1 MPERP
6 VAAQPEQPP
15 AQPRPIREAV
25 GVNTGKI
32 FDSCLDKDCVDEL
45 RVYPTESSQ
54 TYLENSLNIRPR
66 SADLLYVDVS
76 VSPIS
81 FNRGYYTVDCTY
93 FYRIAGESFPSGQAV
108 TGLAVFD
115 KRVMLFGSVGSVMSF
130 RSEDPNP
137 TVGGSALPRAVVDAV
152 SPIALQMSLTD
163 VTDPVPGEPELRDVP
178 DFITEVFGE
187 PLVLTDTPRRW
198 YVTLGQFSIIRLERD
213 TQLTIPAYEYLM
225 PEKECPGNNDD
236 DPCALFGRIPFPE
249 EEFFPPDSVDSDT
262 VYRNL
267 V

>member
-1 MPERP
+1 MPDRSTP
-6 VAAQPEQPP
+6 VPAEQPR
-15 AQPRPIREAV
+15 QIRESV

-54 TYLENSLNIRPR
+54 TFLENALSVRPR
-66 SADLLYVDVS
+66 GADLLYVDVS

-93 FYRIAGESFPSGQAV
+93 FYRVTGETFPAGQSV

-115 KRVMLFGSVGSVMSF
+115 KRVMLFGSVASVMSF
-130 RSEDPNP
+130 RSDQQ
-137 TVGGSALPRAVVDAV
+137 TAVLGGSELPRAVVDAV
-152 SPIALQMSLTD
+152 NPIALQMSLVD
-163 VTDPVPGEPELRDVP
+163 VTDPAPGEPELRDIP
-178 DFITEVFGE
+178 GFITDAFPE
-187 PLVLTDTPRRW
+187 PLVLTDTARRW
-198 YVTLGQFSIIRLERD
+198 LVTLGQFSIIRLERD

-225 PEKECPGNNDD
+225 PDKECPGNNDGD
-236 DPCALFGRIPFPE
+236 DPCTLFGRIPFPS
-249 EEFFPPDSVDSDT
+249 EEFFPPDSVENKAS
-262 VYRNL
+262 YRSM

>member
-1 MPERP
+1 MPDKIA
-6 VAAQPEQPP
+6 AAQ
-15 AQPRPIREAV
+15 AGQPRPIREAV

-45 RVYPTESSQ
+45 RVYPTETSE
-54 TYLENSLNIRPR
+54 TYLENALSVRPR
-66 SADLLYVDVS
+66 AADLLYVDVS

-81 FNRGYYTVDCTY
+81 FNRGYYTVDCSY
-93 FYRIAGESFPSGQAV
+93 YYRVTGETFPAGQSV

-130 RSEDPNP
+130 RSDDPNP
-137 TVGGSALPRAVVDAV
+137 HLGGTELPRAMVDAV
-152 SPIALQMSLTD
+152 NPIALQMNLVDANAPT
-163 VTDPVPGEPELRDVP
+163 PGEPEVRDIP
-178 DFITEVFGE
+178 AFITDAFDE

-198 YVTLGQFSIIRLERD
+198 FVTLGQFSIIRLERD
-213 TQLTIPAYEYLM
+213 TQLTIPAYEYLV

-236 DPCALFGRIPFPE
+236 DPCTLFSRIPFPA
-249 EEFFPPDSVDSDT
+249 EEFFPPDV
-262 VYRNL
+262 VENKACYQNL